1 MVIDPTLITICAAAL
16 AIVLI
21 CGAWQK
27 LRDLDGF
34 AAAIEQYRLMPLQLV
49 ASSARI
55 LLIWEAA
62 AGLLLLPAVTR
73 PWGAAL
79 AAGLLIVVTG
89 AVVVNLLRGRTEID
103 CGCGGVEGGQQ
114 LSWALVARNG
124 VLVLFAA
131 AAMSEEAPR
140 QLVWL
145 DGVTMVAGTLALYG
159 IYAAADQLLANRP
172 RLLN

>member
-21 CGAWQK
+21 GGAWQK
-27 LRDLDGF
+27 LRDPDVF
-34 AAAIEQYRLMPLQLV
+34 AAAVEQYGLLPQPLIGPV
-49 ASSARI
+49 ARV
-55 LLIWEAA
+55 LPLWEAA
-62 AGLLLLPAVTR
+62 SGLLLLPALTR
-73 PWGAAL
+73 PWGAVL
-79 AAGLLIVVTG
+79 AAGLLIAVTG

-103 CGCGGVEGGQQ
+103 CGCGGVEGGQR

-124 VLVLFAA
+124 VLMLLTA
-131 AAMSEEAPR
+131 AAMADETAR

-145 DGVTMVAGTLALYG
+145 DGVTLVAGTLALYG